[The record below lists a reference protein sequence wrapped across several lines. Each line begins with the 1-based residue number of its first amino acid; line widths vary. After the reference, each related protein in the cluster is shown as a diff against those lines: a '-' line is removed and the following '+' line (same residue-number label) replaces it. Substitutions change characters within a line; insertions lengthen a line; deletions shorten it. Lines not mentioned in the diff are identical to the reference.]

1 MPWNRNDF
9 PDSMKSLNPVV
20 RDKAIAIANA
30 LLEEEGYE
38 DERAIPIAIARAK
51 DWAKNRGIPTKQ
63 RDNTS
68 GDLHVVPYKD
78 IWAIRAEKRKRPL
91 QTCTTKSDAVQAG
104 RELAEERRVDLIIHK
119 GNGEIQETRSYS
131 GATATAD

>member
-20 RDKAIAIANA
+20 RDKAIDIANT

-38 DERAIPIAIARAK
+38 EDRAIPIAIAQAEE
-51 DWAKNRGIPTKQ
+51 WAQNRGIPTKQ
-63 RDNTS
+63 RDNED

-91 QTCTTKSDAVQAG
+91 QTCPTKSEAVQQG
-104 RELAEERRVDLIIHK
+104 RKLAEERRVDLIIHK

-131 GATATAD
+131 GSTATD